1 LAEEFFSIATEE
13 LVDSTGAALTDAA
26 GEALGAIDAFQAFE
40 IEFILEDDYDMDDI
54 LKITFITDAPADI
67 LTD

>member
-1 LAEEFFSIATEE
+1 MTEEFYGINTAE
-13 LVDSTGAALTDAA
+13 LVDSTGAALTNAA
-26 GEALGAIDAFQAFE
+26 GEALGAVDAFQAFE

>member
-1 LAEEFFSIATEE
+1 MAEEYFSVATEE
-13 LVDSTGAALTDAA
+13 LVDSTGVALTNAA
-26 GEALGAIDAFQAFE
+26 GEALGDFDAFQAFE